1 MARYRIVLTD
11 HSFRD
16 VAYEQVEAAK
26 IDAEFVDGK
35 CQTKED
41 IIRAV
46 PGAHAITHFFMEIDA
61 DVMDAAGP
69 QLRVISRYGTGID
82 SVDVAAATAR
92 NLPVINVVDYCHE
105 DVADHALALLFCLV
119 RKLMRLAPGISAGTW
134 TSKGGGA
141 NFIEGEAVLD
151 RVGTMGRITGKT
163 LGIVG
168 LGTIGRTLA
177 RKAKGLGLPVIA
189 HSPSVPDAVFA
200 QEGVECVDFSGL
212 LARSDYISIHTPL
225 NDRTQHL
232 FNADAFSA
240 MKPTAFLICASR
252 GGVVDWA
259 ACAEA
264 LERGEI
270 AGAGTDVFEPEP
282 IPPDHPILGSPNFVA
297 TPHLA
302 WVSKEAVEELRRKAI
317 EGIIAVLEGRMPES
331 VINREVAERIGL
343 RS

>member
-1 MARYRIVLTD
+1 MLSQSDWVAICCPLTTETEGIMG
-11 HSFRD
+11 
-16 VAYEQVEAAK
+16 A
-26 IDAEFVDGK
+26 AEF
-35 CQTKED
+35 
-41 IIRAV
+41 R
-46 PGAHAITHFFMEIDA
+46 
-61 DVMDAAGP
+61 
-69 QLRVISRYGTGID
+69 
-82 SVDVAAATAR
+82 
-92 NLPVINVVDYCHE
+92 
-105 DVADHALALLFCLV
+105 
-119 RKLMRLAPGISAGTW
+119 
-134 TSKGGGA
+134 
-141 NFIEGEAVLD
+141 
-151 RVGTMGRITGKT
+151 
-163 LGIVG
+163 
-168 LGTIGRTLA
+168 
-177 RKAKGLGLPVIA
+177 
-189 HSPSVPDAVFA
+189 
-200 QEGVECVDFSGL
+200 
-212 LARSDYISIHTPL
+212 
-225 NDRTQHL
+225 
-232 FNADAFSA
+232 A